1 MDATRVMVQVIMWT
15 VFIVAVLS
23 VVAAWYLLVGLVGVG
38 IAIAAY
44 VVRKRKA
51 EKARL
56 ALTPV
61 EDGSLS
67 QEQAIAVTSAGQL
80 QLSQGVELRVVESL
94 RYADNHKWL
103 ANRYQ
108 VERAENLEVDG
119 LVLAG
124 TQWTEDLDG
133 GAEKEVLYVV
143 FEDKVLGQLPDV
155 DLADWYDEILE
166 VGGAAKCNLSVTFAS
181 DLSVSSIRVKG
192 FNGAL

>member
-1 MDATRVMVQVIMWT
+1 MWT

-166 VGGAAKCNLSVTFAS
+166 VGGAAKCRLSLTFTRDLNL
-181 DLSVSSIRVKG
+181 SSIRVRG
-192 FNGAL
+192 FVGEA

>member
-1 MDATRVMVQVIMWT
+1 MFQVIIWT
-15 VFIVAVLS
+15 ILIVGVLS
-23 VVAAWYLLVGLVGVG
+23 VIAAWYLLVGLVGIG

-44 VVRKRKA
+44 VVRKKKA

-56 ALTPV
+56 ALTKV

-67 QEQAIAVTSAGQL
+67 QEQAIVAMSAGQL
-80 QLSQGVELRVVESL
+80 QLTKGVELRVVESL
-94 RYADNHKWL
+94 RYRENHEWL

-108 VERAENLEVDG
+108 VEKAENLEVGG

-124 TQWTEDLDG
+124 TQWIEDLDG
-133 GAEKEVLYVV
+133 RTEKEVLYIV